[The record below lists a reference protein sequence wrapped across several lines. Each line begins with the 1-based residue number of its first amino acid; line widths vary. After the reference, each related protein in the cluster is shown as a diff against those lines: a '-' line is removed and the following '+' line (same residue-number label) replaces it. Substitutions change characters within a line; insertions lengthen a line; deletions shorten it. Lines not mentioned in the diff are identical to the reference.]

1 MYSPMVVNDGPS
13 HEKMKVYSKH
23 LKEKYKEIST
33 GQLRKTVYGDQSLI
47 MNFINYVMNQK

>member
-1 MYSPMVVNDGPS
+1 MVVNDGPS